1 MVRPSAVQTVWGGKE
16 NRGRGTFGRGG
27 SSATAHSSRKCP
39 EPTDKVD
46 TMKHFVNCSDS
57 SQKVKIVMFFV
68 KIVTIS
74 SKKSPNIESCLGSK
88 PTHAQSQTHLIL
100 SLTHIHRVPSISH
113 PEQAHQTTPTSPVRV
128 RQATPHVT
136 WTPPLPDARQARL
149 GMLCT
154 VLMSRKNMP
163 ADDTFW
169 QPRPAP
175 RAPLPLRLLHSCSS
189 RVSHTCQRHV
199 PRAPNKSR
207 TRKTR

>member
-100 SLTHIHRVPSISH
+100 SLTHIHRVPSPGRYLLASRHLNPSPQIS
-113 PEQAHQTTPTSPVRV
+113 
-128 RQATPHVT
+128 
-136 WTPPLPDARQARL
+136 PPYHIQNRR
-149 GMLCT
+149 T
-154 VLMSRKNMP
+154 
-163 ADDTFW
+163 
-169 QPRPAP
+169 
-175 RAPLPLRLLHSCSS
+175 RLLLH
-189 RVSHTCQRHV
+189 HL
-199 PRAPNKSR
+199 
-207 TRKTR
+207 